1 MISEQL
7 IKKHNLEKYIEIY
20 NKKSNNFYLDYKD
33 CLLMIGLKVLAYNF
47 FVLSKSN
54 SKEKFKK
61 DLTEIK
67 NLLELLKGEY
77 YDN

>member
-1 MISEQL
+1 
-7 IKKHNLEKYIEIY
+7 
-20 NKKSNNFYLDYKD
+20 
-33 CLLMIGLKVLAYNF
+33 MIGLKVLEYNF

-61 DLTEIK
+61 NLIEIK
-67 NLLELLKGEY
+67 KMLELLKGKY